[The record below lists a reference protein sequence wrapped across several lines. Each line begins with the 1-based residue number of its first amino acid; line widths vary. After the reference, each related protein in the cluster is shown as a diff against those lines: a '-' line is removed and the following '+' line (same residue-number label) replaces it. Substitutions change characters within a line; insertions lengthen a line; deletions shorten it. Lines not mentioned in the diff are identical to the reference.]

1 MMIKVGASTPVV
13 TLGCELFGPLML
25 VEDIVQPPI
34 RFEQGHILVPHG
46 PGLGVT
52 LDKALVAKYRRG

>member
-34 RFEQGHILVPHG
+34 HSGRATSWSPG
-46 PGLGVT
+46 PGLGVS
-52 LDKALVAKYRRG
+52 LDEALVAKYLRSG